1 MLVAIEGK
9 KEWAG
14 LGFGMKFILKVQ
26 IHRMSNSISC
36 RRSPVVPFPLWER
49 EVQGSTPGNITKF
62 LLNVEWN
69 FYEQLF

>member
-14 LGFGMKFILKVQ
+14 LGFGMNFILKVQ
-26 IHRMSNSISC
+26 IHRMSNIISF
-36 RRSPVVPFPLWER
+36 RLSPLVPFPLWE
-49 EVQGSTPGNITKF
+49 VQGSTPAGNIARF